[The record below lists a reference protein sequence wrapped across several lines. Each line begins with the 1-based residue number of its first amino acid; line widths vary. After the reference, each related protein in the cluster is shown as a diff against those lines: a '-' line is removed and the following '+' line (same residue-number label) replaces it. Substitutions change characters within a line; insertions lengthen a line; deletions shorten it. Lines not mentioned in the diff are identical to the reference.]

1 MGIEKE
7 IQQSSFRNEFQKLAI
22 NLMYTANWLN
32 ERISRMLLK
41 EEITQQQYNILRI
54 LRGSDHPLSTLQIRE
69 RMLDKMS
76 DTSRIVDRL
85 ICKELVQKN
94 ACQSDKRLVDIIL
107 TDKGLALVNK
117 LDLLDTQ
124 LDALLNG
131 IDEKE
136 AVIANQILDKLRAHN
151 NND

>member
-1 MGIEKE
+1 MDIEKE
-7 IQQSSFRNEFQKLAI
+7 IQQSNFRNEFQKLAI

-94 ACQSDKRLVDIIL
+94 ACQSDKRLVDIVL
-107 TDKGLALVNK
+107 TEKGLKLINK
-117 LDLLDTQ
+117 LDLLDAQ
-124 LDALLNG
+124 LDALLNN
-131 IDEKE
+131 IDESE
-136 AVIANQILDKLRAHN
+136 AILANQILDKLRAHN
-151 NND
+151 DND